1 MRSLILPAAALL
13 AATLLAGT
21 GCASNQHD
29 LSPSFGK
36 SFTENAAAQI
46 IDRTPAAGAP
56 QGDGATVDIAVARY
70 KTDTVKKGD
79 SGEFSPEDETE
90 EGEK

>member
-1 MRSLILPAAALL
+1 MKSLILSAAAFL
-13 AATLLAGT
+13 AAA

-29 LSPSFGK
+29 LSPSFGR
-36 SFTENAAAQI
+36 SFTANTAAQI
-46 IDRTPAAGAP
+46 VDPTPAAGAP
-56 QGDGATVDIAVARY
+56 QGDGTAVDIAVARY

-90 EGEK
+90 EGAK

>member
-1 MRSLILPAAALL
+1 MKSLILPAAALL
-13 AATLLAGT
+13 AAA

-29 LSPSFGK
+29 LSPSFGR
-36 SFTENAAAQI
+36 SFTANAAAQI
-46 IDRTPAAGAP
+46 VDPTPAAGAP

-90 EGEK
+90 EGAK

>member
-1 MRSLILPAAALL
+1 MRILILPAVAFL
-13 AATLLAGT
+13 AA

-36 SFTENAAAQI
+36 SFTANAAAQI
-46 IDRTPAAGAP
+46 IDPTPAAGAP
-56 QGDGATVDIAVARY
+56 QGDGTAVDLAVARY

-79 SGEFSPEDETE
+79 SGEFSPEDETQ
-90 EGEK
+90 EGAK

>member
-1 MRSLILPAAALL
+1 MKNLILPAAALL
-13 AATLLAGT
+13 VA

-29 LSPSFGK
+29 LSPNFGK
-36 SFTENAAAQI
+36 SFTGNAAAQI

-56 QGDGATVDIAVARY
+56 QGDGTAVDIAVARY
-70 KTDTVKKGD
+70 KTDKVKKGD
-79 SGEFSPEDETE
+79 SGEFTPEDETE

>member
-1 MRSLILPAAALL
+1 MKSVILPAAALL
-13 AATLLAGT
+13 AAT

-36 SFTENAAAQI
+36 SFSENAAAQI
-46 IDRTPAAGAP
+46 VDKTPAAGAP
-56 QGDGATVDIAVARY
+56 LGDGATVDTAVARY
-70 KTDTVKKGD
+70 KTDKVKKGD
-79 SGEFSPEDETE
+79 SGEFTPEDETE

>member
-1 MRSLILPAAALL
+1 MKSLLLPALLLTAA
-13 AATLLAGT
+13 

-36 SFTENAAAQI
+36 SFTANAAAQI
-46 IDRTPAAGAP
+46 IDPTPAAGAP
-56 QGDGATVDIAVARY
+56 QGDGTVVEMAIARY

-79 SGEFSPEDETE
+79 TGDYSSEGKTQ

>member
-1 MRSLILPAAALL
+1 MKSLLMSASALIAAS
-13 AATLLAGT
+13 

-29 LSPSFGK
+29 LSPTFGK
-36 SFTENAAAQI
+36 SYTANAAAQI
-46 IDRTPAAGAP
+46 VDPTPAAGAP
-56 QGDGATVDIAVARY
+56 QGDGTAVDLAVARY

-79 SGEFSPEDETE
+79 SGDFSPEGDTQ

>member
-1 MRSLILPAAALL
+1 MKSLIPPAAAFLV
-13 AATLLAGT
+13 AA

-29 LSPSFGK
+29 LSPSFGR
-36 SFTENAAAQI
+36 SFTANAAAQI
-46 IDRTPAAGAP
+46 VDPTPAAGAP

-90 EGEK
+90 EGAK